1 MFSYPRFVLWAF
13 AMRGFTNSNTKC
25 YLWGVHRRSTRGA
38 VIGKPGSR
46 ISSRASCQVPSCL
59 GTVPKLAAARVHTLK
74 RESRFG
80 QKYPSGQVSPV
91 IAPRLHE
98 VAVAIG
104 MAALVVAII
113 ATRGGALMPSAALPL
128 EGNHFGMLYLVL
140 RVYGMSHTM
149 LHVCRMVLC
158 A

>member
-1 MFSYPRFVLWAF
+1 MLFVGRAPP
-13 AMRGFTNSNTKC
+13 K
-25 YLWGVHRRSTRGA
+25 HQRRSDRKARFSDQQSSVLPGA
-38 VIGKPGSR
+38 FMPRNCAEASSSTSPYAEKGK
-46 ISSRASCQVPSCL
+46 
-59 GTVPKLAAARVHTLK
+59 
-74 RESRFG
+74 RFG

-113 ATRGGALMPSAALPL
+113 ATRGGALMSSTALPL